1 MSAFRTGDILKES
14 WGIFKEKML
23 LVWLV
28 LAIMWGISFFFGI
41 FQENVGEES
50 AFGALISLVSF
61 VATILLELGM
71 IRVFLNLVD
80 HKEAKIEQLFSESH
94 HFFRCLG
101 AFILF
106 GLGVLIGL
114 ILLII
119 PGIYIA
125 LRYGFFAYFIIDKD
139 TKIMESFEKSANVTK
154 GIKWQ
159 LIVFALAMLGVNIL
173 GFLCLGI
180 GLLFTIPVTS
190 LSFAVLYRRLV
201 SNGQSEVNTT
211 KAPET
216 VPSDTPLVPPAP
228 VA

>member
-80 HKEAKIEQLFSESH
+80 HKEAKIEQLFSES
-94 HFFRCLG
+94 
-101 AFILF
+101 
-106 GLGVLIGL
+106 
-114 ILLII
+114 
-119 PGIYIA
+119 
-125 LRYGFFAYFIIDKD
+125 
-139 TKIMESFEKSANVTK
+139 
-154 GIKWQ
+154 
-159 LIVFALAMLGVNIL
+159 
-173 GFLCLGI
+173 
-180 GLLFTIPVTS
+180 
-190 LSFAVLYRRLV
+190 
-201 SNGQSEVNTT
+201 
-211 KAPET
+211 
-216 VPSDTPLVPPAP
+216 
-228 VA
+228 